1 MRIRYAALVAFA
13 AAIGHAQTI
22 TTLAGT
28 PPNTLPNLGQ
38 IARDSQGNLYF
49 WAGQKILV
57 LTTAGVVNTAVG
69 SGNINNTLANGP
81 ALSINLGPSAPNS
94 GVATDAAGN
103 VYISDKYNQA
113 IRVFSAATGM
123 VTTIAGT
130 GSAGYSGDGGPATKA
145 TLNYPQGVAVDSA
158 GNVYIADTSNNR
170 VRKVNSATGVITTFA
185 GNGNAT
191 PVATDGVPATSTGV
205 EQPSEVA
212 VDSAGNVY
220 IAEDNRIRKVDTSG
234 IIHMFAGTEAGG
246 FGFSGDGGP
255 ATSAALFGPLGMA
268 FDSAGNLYFAD
279 NQNQRIRKVSTAG
292 IISTIAGVPGN
303 VSTPTGDGG
312 PATAAYLGTPLGLVF
327 DPAGDLIFTDNDGR
341 NTIREIAG
349 EGGSGGSTTPSLTSS
364 PASLSFAFSSG
375 GTAPASQ
382 SLDVSST
389 GAALTFTAVAS
400 TSAGNWLSIG
410 SAGGTTPATISVS
423 VNPSGLS
430 ASATPYQGEITLTPS
445 GGSPM
450 QVSVTLTVSAAGAP
464 LITPGGIVNASGY
477 QTTLAPDTVFVIFG
491 SNMGPAVLQ
500 AASAPTYP
508 SSLGGTSITFAPQPA
523 GVPITA
529 KMIYTSAGQIAGL
542 LPSSIS
548 AGTYAVSVTYNQQS
562 SAPQNVTVAARS
574 FGIAAANSAGS
585 GEAQATI
592 ANVNGGISLVRLT
605 TGSVA
610 FEGFNWTLSPA
621 HPGDTLVLW
630 GTGGGA
636 DAANDTGG
644 SSGDQTAAG
653 NFSVSVDG
661 TEITPLYAGTSQ
673 GYPGLWQINFTL
685 PSTMAADCFATL
697 QVSAGGQ
704 LSNIVTIAIGAAGQ
718 TSCSSTIS
726 QATLAALDSG
736 GNVTMAGLVVGE
748 LTYYTGGTAQVSE
761 SVGGV
766 INQYTAAAFLLPY
779 SGPKVGG
786 CAILQETYPVG
797 GREPSGPSAQLDA
810 GTLTI
815 SGPGVSSQT
824 VGIIQGPTGPV
835 YNSSL
840 ANGSLQGGGTYTL
853 TGAGGTQVGPFT
865 GTGTFPNNFTSNLSS
880 LTTVNHAQPLTITW
894 TGTGFNVTDILIIGD
909 VLTST
914 TTHGNSVTC
923 VVPADLGTFTV
934 PVAALA
940 YLPPSGTWQI
950 EITATTNQ
958 GGVASAESSTS
969 TALTPPLVAG
979 GQVSFGAFTAY
990 IAYIVTATVQ

>member
-1 MRIRYAALVAFA
+1 M
-13 AAIGHAQTI
+13 GHAQTI
-22 TTLAGT
+22 TTLAGL

-38 IARDSQGNLYF
+38 IARDSQGNVYF
-49 WAGQKILV
+49 WAGQKIDV
-57 LTTAGVVNTAVG
+57 LTPAGVVNTAVG
-69 SGNINNTLANGP
+69 SGSINNNLTNGP
-81 ALSINLGPSAPNS
+81 ALSINLGPSQPYS

-103 VYISDKYNQA
+103 LYISDTYNHA
-113 IRVFSAATGM
+113 IRVLSAATGT

-130 GSAGYSGDGGPATKA
+130 GSGGYSGDGGPATKA
-145 TLNYPQGVAVDSA
+145 TLFYPGGVAVDSA

-191 PVATDGVPATSTGV
+191 PVATDGVPATSTGI
-205 EQPSEVA
+205 EQPQQVA
-212 VDSAGNVY
+212 VDGSGNVY
-220 IAEDNRIRKVDTSG
+220 IAEGNRIRQVDTG
-234 IIHMFAGTEAGG
+234 GNIHMYAGTESGPRG
-246 FGFSGDGGP
+246 FAGDGGP
-255 ATSAALFGPLGMA
+255 ATSATIFGPVGMA
-268 FDSAGNLYFAD
+268 FDSAGNMYFAD

-292 IISTIAGVPGN
+292 IISTIAGIPGN
-303 VSTPTGDGG
+303 VSTPIGDGG

-341 NTIREIAG
+341 NSIREIAG
-349 EGGSGGSTTPSLTSS
+349 EGGSGGNTTPSLTSS
-364 PASLSFAFSSG
+364 PGSLSFSFTSG
-375 GTAPASQ
+375 GAAPASQ
-382 SLDVSST
+382 SLAVGST

-410 SAGGTTPATISVS
+410 SAGGTTPATIPVS

-445 GGSPM
+445 GGSPV

-464 LITPGGIVNASGY
+464 VITPGGIVNASGY

-491 SNMGPAVLQ
+491 SNMGPGVLQ

-508 SSLGGTSITFAPQPA
+508 SSLAGTSITFAPQPA

-529 KMIYTSAGQIAGL
+529 KMIYSSAGQIAGL

-605 TGSVA
+605 AGSVA
-610 FEGFNWTLSPA
+610 FEGYNWTLSPA
-621 HPGDTLVLW
+621 HPGDTLILW

-653 NFSVSVDG
+653 NFNVTVDG
-661 TEITPLYAGTSQ
+661 TQITPLYAGTSQ

-685 PSTMAADCFATL
+685 PATMAADCFATL

-726 QATLAALDSG
+726 QATLSALDSG
-736 GNVTMAGLVVGE
+736 GNVTMAGLVIGE

-761 SVGGV
+761 TVGGV
-766 INQYTAAAFLLPY
+766 INEYTAAAFLLPY

-786 CAILQETYPVG
+786 CEILQETYPAG
-797 GREPSGPSAQLDA
+797 AQEPSGPYAQLDA

-815 SGPGVSSQT
+815 SGPGVSSQA
-824 VGIIQGPTGPV
+824 VGVTAGPTGPD
-835 YNSSL
+835 YYSAL
-840 ANGSLQGGGTYTL
+840 ASGALQGGGTYTL
-853 TGAGGTQVGPFT
+853 TGAGGKQVGPFT
-865 GTGTFPNNFTSNLSS
+865 ATSTFPNNFTSNLSS

-909 VLTST
+909 VLTTAT
-914 TTHGNSVTC
+914 TLANSVTC
-923 VVPADLGTFTV
+923 VVPANLGTFTV
-934 PVAALA
+934 PAAALA
-940 YLPPSGTWQI
+940 YLPASGTWQI

-979 GQVSFGAFTAY
+979 GQVNFGAFTAY

>member
-1 MRIRYAALVAFA
+1 
-13 AAIGHAQTI
+13 
-22 TTLAGT
+22 
-28 PPNTLPNLGQ
+28 
-38 IARDSQGNLYF
+38 
-49 WAGQKILV
+49 
-57 LTTAGVVNTAVG
+57 
-69 SGNINNTLANGP
+69 
-81 ALSINLGPSAPNS
+81 
-94 GVATDAAGN
+94 
-103 VYISDKYNQA
+103 
-113 IRVFSAATGM
+113 
-123 VTTIAGT
+123 
-130 GSAGYSGDGGPATKA
+130 
-145 TLNYPQGVAVDSA
+145 
-158 GNVYIADTSNNR
+158 
-170 VRKVNSATGVITTFA
+170 
-185 GNGNAT
+185 
-191 PVATDGVPATSTGV
+191 
-205 EQPSEVA
+205 
-212 VDSAGNVY
+212 
-220 IAEDNRIRKVDTSG
+220 
-234 IIHMFAGTEAGG
+234 
-246 FGFSGDGGP
+246 
-255 ATSAALFGPLGMA
+255 
-268 FDSAGNLYFAD
+268 
-279 NQNQRIRKVSTAG
+279 
-292 IISTIAGVPGN
+292 
-303 VSTPTGDGG
+303 
-312 PATAAYLGTPLGLVF
+312 
-327 DPAGDLIFTDNDGR
+327 
-341 NTIREIAG
+341 
-349 EGGSGGSTTPSLTSS
+349 
-364 PASLSFAFSSG
+364 
-375 GTAPASQ
+375 
-382 SLDVSST
+382 
-389 GAALTFTAVAS
+389 
-400 TSAGNWLSIG
+400 
-410 SAGGTTPATISVS
+410 
-423 VNPSGLS
+423 
-430 ASATPYQGEITLTPS
+430 
-445 GGSPM
+445 
-450 QVSVTLTVSAAGAP
+450 
-464 LITPGGIVNASGY
+464 
-477 QTTLAPDTVFVIFG
+477 
-491 SNMGPAVLQ
+491 
-500 AASAPTYP
+500 
-508 SSLGGTSITFAPQPA
+508 
-523 GVPITA
+523 
-529 KMIYTSAGQIAGL
+529 MIYTSAGQIAGL

-736 GNVTMAGLVVGE
+736 GNVTMAGLVIGE

-958 GGVASAESSTS
+958 GGVASAESGTS

-979 GQVSFGAFTAY
+979 GQVNFGAFTAY